1 MVYVRF
7 DHEAMRPK
15 AYSSNPETAT
25 NIRNADAPSLSL
37 FNISQNPM
45 SGEGYTDSGTGT
57 DNETS
62 QQFRANH
69 PGMTYAEAL
78 RAWKAKKRGKH
89 LSNPNTMDSGGPQ
102 L

>member
-1 MVYVRF
+1 
-7 DHEAMRPK
+7 
-15 AYSSNPETAT
+15 
-25 NIRNADAPSLSL
+25 
-37 FNISQNPM
+37 M
-45 SGEGYTDSGTGT
+45 SGEGKTNSCS
-57 DNETS
+57 DNETF

-89 LSNPNTMDSGGPQ
+89 LRNPNTMDPGGPH